1 MTTVTLFHDSG
12 ALVGFQAEGHSG
24 YAQAGEDVVCSAI
37 SALTTAAANGLTEIL
52 GLCPAIEA
60 EDGFLYVM
68 LDQQTGEEDLEK
80 AGIILNTMALG
91 LRSIA
96 ETYGNFIKI
105 IERKV

>member
-1 MTTVTLFHDSG
+1 MTTVTLFHASG
-12 ALVGFQAEGHSG
+12 VLVGFQAEGHSG